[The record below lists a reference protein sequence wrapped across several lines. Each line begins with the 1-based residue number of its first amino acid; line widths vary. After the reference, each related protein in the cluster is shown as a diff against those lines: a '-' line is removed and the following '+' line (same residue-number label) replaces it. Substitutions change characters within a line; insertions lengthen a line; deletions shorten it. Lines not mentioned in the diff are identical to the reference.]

1 MNVREQEQAEERAA
15 FEQAFASA
23 TGAELPEPTAASTD
37 AAAGTE
43 ANDGGA
49 NEGTSEDAAQAQAP
63 AASDAAQG
71 SPGEGQSAGEKPAA
85 EPAAEEDPVLL
96 DGLKRSELRRLLSN
110 AADVES
116 LKKQLDKAHGSIGD
130 LNRRFQQAQAAAR
143 PAAEVPAE
151 ILQFEQLYPEFAAY
165 VKAQAAAP
173 QQSQEAPPADPM
185 QTVATD
191 AGVPAQAGPDPTAI
205 ELAVM
210 DRMHKGWREKIASP
224 DFKLWL
230 AGQPDDVRNTFETT
244 MVADEL
250 SAVVGKFDS
259 WSTARESRQTQGR
272 SRLERAMTPSGN
284 APRPQA
290 APTEDDAFRAAF
302 NAQMGKR

>member
-1 MNVREQEQAEERAA
+1 MNVREQERAEEQAA

-23 TGAELPEPTAASTD
+23 TGAEIPAPTAASND
-37 AAAGTE
+37 AAAGADDQSE
-43 ANDGGA
+43 SAIGA
-49 NEGTSEDAAQAQAP
+49 NSEATANAP
-63 AASDAAQG
+63 ALDASDAA
-71 SPGEGQSAGEKPAA
+71 PAEANGEAAGTTPAA
-85 EPAAEEDPVLL
+85 DPAAEEDPVLL
-96 DGLKRSELRRLLSN
+96 DGLKRSELRRLFSN

-116 LKKQLDKAHGSIGD
+116 LRKQLDKAHGSIGD

-224 DFKLWL
+224 DFKVWL
-230 AGQPDDVRNTFETT
+230 AGQPDDVRNTFDTAT
-244 MVADEL
+244 VADEL
-250 SAVVGKFDS
+250 GAVVGKFDA

-290 APTEDDAFRAAF
+290 APTEEEAMRAAF
-302 NAQMGKR
+302 AATMGRR